1 MDSRRIVRYPDS
13 HQLFV
18 GNLPHD
24 IDENELKEFFMSML
38 LNIYIIIF
46 LIYLFSSTLKKKYS
60 KLMNFLFY
68 LFF

>member
-38 LNIYIIIF
+38 LNIIIF
-46 LIYLFSSTLKKKYS
+46 LIYLFSSTLKK
-60 KLMNFLFY
+60 NIQN
-68 LFF
+68 